1 MNDPAKQKQAY
12 LLLAVVF
19 GAAGAVWIIY
29 GLMSPRWVLYPL
41 IGFANL
47 GIAYLCKRGSG

>member
-1 MNDPAKQKQAY
+1 MNDLAKQRRTY

-19 GAAGAVWIIY
+19 GVAGVVWIAY
-29 GLMSPRWVLYPL
+29 GVLSPRWVLYPL

-47 GIAYLCKRGSG
+47 GIAYLCKWCSG

>member
-1 MNDPAKQKQAY
+1 MNDPAKQARAY